1 MRHFIYLLLT
11 SLLVGGV
18 ACSPKRY
25 VTKELH
31 QLENEFKEHTGFLL
45 YDPIAKENLIEH
57 QSNRYF
63 TPASNTKIFTFYT
76 AIKVLG
82 DSSIAIKYVQ
92 QGDSLI
98 FWGAG
103 DASFLYNQVYDNK
116 RLYHFLSTATE
127 ELFFSTKN
135 FQTETLGPGWAWDD
149 YPYYYSAERTPFPI
163 YGNRV
168 SIQKNTDQFYFTP
181 SYFHLHF
188 AAAAESRGDEKIV
201 RDVDSNQITYY
212 PGKGNRKSWSIPFR
226 YSDDLVVDLLSDT
239 LRKKVEL
246 VDWEIPLQTK
256 SFKTVPI
263 DSLLKVMMHDSDNFI
278 AEQLLLQ
285 CAGVLSDTLRTE
297 IAINFAKKNLLT
309 DLPDEPQWV
318 DGSGLSRY
326 NLFTPRAIVK
336 LWDKIYQEV
345 PQQRLFPL
353 LATGGKSG
361 TLKNA
366 YKAEK
371 PYIYGK
377 TGTLSNNHTL
387 SGYLLT
393 RKGRVLIFSLMN
405 NNYIV
410 PTSEMRKRMEKILY
424 TIHERY

>member
-1 MRHFIYLLLT
+1 MRIIVY
-11 SLLVGGV
+11 SLLISLWLVGV
-18 ACSPKRY
+18 ACSPRRF

-45 YDPIAKENLIEH
+45 YDPSEKRNLIEH

-63 TPASNTKIFTFYT
+63 TPASNTKIFTFY
-76 AIKVLG
+76 ASIKLLG
-82 DSSIAIKYVQ
+82 DSAIAIKYIE

-103 DASFLYNQVYDNK
+103 DASFLYDQVYDNR
-116 RLYHFLSTATE
+116 RLYTFLSNTSHR
-127 ELFFSTKN
+127 LFFSSTN

-149 YPYYYSAERTPFPI
+149 YPYYYSAERTPLPV

-168 SIQKNTDQFYFTP
+168 SIKKNEEQFSFTP
-181 SYFHLHF
+181 SYFQLHF
-188 AAAAESRGDEKIV
+188 SAASDPRGDEKIL
-201 RDVDSNQITYY
+201 REVDSNLLTYY
-212 PGKGNRKSWSIPFR
+212 PGKGNHKSWSIPFR
-226 YSDDLVVDLLSDT
+226 YSDDLVTELLSDT
-239 LRKKVEL
+239 LRKSVEL
-246 VDWEIPLQTK
+246 IDKPLPSGAKIFK
-256 SFKTVPI
+256 SLPI
-263 DSLLKVMMHDSDNFI
+263 DSLLRVMMHDSDNFI

-285 CAGVLSDTLRTE
+285 CAAVISDTLRPE
-297 IAINFAKKNLLT
+297 IAIDYAKKNFLA
-309 DLPDEPQWV
+309 DLPDELQWV

-326 NLFTPRAIVK
+326 NLFTPRSIVK
-336 LWDKIYQEV
+336 LWEKIYQEV

-361 TLKNA
+361 TLKNS
-366 YKAEK
+366 YKAEN

-393 RKGRVLIFSLMN
+393 RKGRVLIFSMMN

-410 PTSEMRKRMEKILY
+410 PTGEMRQRMEKILY
-424 TIHERY
+424 TIHERF